1 MLLAITS
8 QGRILRVMGAALLLI
23 VLPFMEVV
31 VYDSA
36 GFTVVADT
44 DHVGADEPPKAA
56 IAVYQVD

>member
-44 DHVGADEPPKAA
+44 
-56 IAVYQVD
+56 